1 MEENRMNEYK
11 IEQLQLMLKAETDQ
25 NTGGYGAH
33 LSHWASAGKEI
44 NIDAGALR
52 CLIEYYKTTE

>member
-1 MEENRMNEYK
+1 MNEYK
-11 IEQLQLMLKAETDQ
+11 IEQLRLMLEAETDQ

-33 LSHWASAGKEI
+33 LSHWASTGKEI